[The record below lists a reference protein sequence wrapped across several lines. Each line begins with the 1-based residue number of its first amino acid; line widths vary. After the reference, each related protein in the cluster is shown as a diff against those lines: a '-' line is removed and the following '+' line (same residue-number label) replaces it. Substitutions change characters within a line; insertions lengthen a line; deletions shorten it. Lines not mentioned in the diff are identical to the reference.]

1 MSAYHKHMVK
11 ITQKKKIQTK
21 LNKRKIFLIVASL
34 LTILLGVFVSVKI
47 YEKNKVLEGKKD
59 VLDKSFT
66 ALQNLYDEFS
76 DKAPESKEKI
86 LPVRGR
92 CTSAGK
98 YSTLYTCGPEAA
110 LAVNEINENEYVR
123 LNDIAID
130 IYKGSSYFE
139 GAESVPPYNNGLD
152 PGLTSIAGSRF
163 GDSDLECHYTSN
175 YVQEK
180 KTATFAW
187 GCKLKINDK
196 YYPTG
201 Y

>member
-47 YEKNKVLEGKKD
+47 YEKNRAIEDKKNL
-59 VLDKSFT
+59 LDKSFG
-66 ALQNLYDEFS
+66 AVQSVYDKFS
-76 DKAPESKEKI
+76 NEAPEPKQKDT
-86 LPVRGR
+86 PARGR
-92 CTSAGK
+92 CSSAGK
-98 YSTLYTCGPEAA
+98 YSTLYTCGPEAQLTVA
-110 LAVNEINENEYVR
+110 DLDESRYRDLNNLAVSIYEQSGYFDGVGSTEPHEN
-123 LNDIAID
+123 N
-130 IYKGSSYFE
+130 
-139 GAESVPPYNNGLD
+139 LD
-152 PGLTSIAGSRF
+152 PGITGTAGATLK
-163 GDSDLECHYTSN
+163 DSDMSCYYISN
-175 YVQEK
+175 YVQDK